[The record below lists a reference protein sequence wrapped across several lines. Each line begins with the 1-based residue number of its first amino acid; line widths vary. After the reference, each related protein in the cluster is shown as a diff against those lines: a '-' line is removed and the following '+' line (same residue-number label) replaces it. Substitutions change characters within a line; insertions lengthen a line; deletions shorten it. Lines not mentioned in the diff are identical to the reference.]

1 MDVDWHSVMLL
12 AQEAGG
18 AAPAGRGPQPF
29 EFIPLGVAILLAVYF
44 IMVRPEKKKMD
55 EKRKLLAALKKNDR
69 VVTTGGLYGIVAN
82 IKPDDDEVVLKVDE
96 EKDVKIRVTRTSIER
111 VLTPKETAAST

>member
-1 MDVDWHSVMLL
+1 MGVDWHCVMLL

-18 AAPAGRGPQPF
+18 AAPTGRGPQLFDFVPMVM
-29 EFIPLGVAILLAVYF
+29 LVLLAVYF
-44 IMVRPEKKKMD
+44 IMVRPEKKRMD
-55 EKRKLLAALKKNDR
+55 EKRKLLASLKKNDR

-82 IKPDDDEVVLKVDE
+82 VKPDDDEVVLKVDE
-96 EKDVKIRVTRTSIER
+96 EKDVKIRVTRTSIDR